1 MTARVSFISMNRL
14 LSYYQKELVFLKQHG
29 KAFASRFPKI
39 ARRLGMLE
47 GESEDPHVERII
59 ESFAL
64 LTSRIHQRL
73 DDDMPEFTEALLTT
87 IAPQFLRVMPS
98 TCIVAIEPHRLNS
111 GLTDKNTIAAGSS
124 LFTRN
129 INDGV
134 CQFQTVYPVVLLP
147 LSVSEACLRFD
158 EEDLKWHLN
167 LSFQVWSGAAVAGGA
182 VRLFLH
188 GPGNAVNIIYTLL
201 CSEIH
206 KLSVYQGDASCPLK
220 STAISPVGFTQE
232 EGLLEQDP
240 RVAPIHAQLQD
251 YFFFPQKFYFLDIRL
266 PESFHAAANSVFSLR
281 VVFNRTHLGHHLE
294 KLAKIIDASFFRLNC
309 TPAINLFVQR
319 AEPIVLTEN
328 TAEYQVVPDIRRQ
341 QQIDVWAI
349 NHVFIQDRED
359 KDRAMVPVQPL
370 FGIDHSRIEGD
381 AGIYWQS
388 FQRETVG
395 EGGAERNLFIAF
407 ANRNS
412 QPDTPKGDLV
422 TLNLTCTNHAI
433 PCGMKNGHPDGDFD
447 SDLPLAGLKITA
459 LNRPTRPM
467 PPPDKSAVR
476 WRLISQLS
484 LNHMLLSGSQGVQ
497 VLRETLMLYNFHD
510 APAITRMINMILHLD
525 VQPVTTRLVSNDPQ
539 TLARGIALTITF
551 THEAL
556 NEPEYFLL
564 CCFLDHFLGL
574 YAPVN
579 SFTRVTTV
587 IENEEHTRR
596 IWPVR
601 AGKLS
606 WI

>member
-1 MTARVSFISMNRL
+1 M
-14 LSYYQKELVFLKQHG
+14 
-29 KAFASRFPKI
+29 
-39 ARRLGMLE
+39 
-47 GESEDPHVERII
+47 I

-73 DDDMPEFTEALLTT
+73 DDDMPEITEALLST

-98 TCIVAIEPHRLNS
+98 TCIVSVEPNRQTS
-111 GLTDKNTIAAGSS
+111 GITDKNTIAAGAS
-124 LFTRN
+124 LFSRH
-129 INDGV
+129 IKEGV

-147 LSVSEACLRFD
+147 LSVEQARLNFN
-158 EEDLKWHLN
+158 EEDLNWHLH
-167 LSFQVWSGAAVAGGA
+167 LSFQIWSGAAVAGESL
-182 VRLFLH
+182 RLFLH
-188 GPGNAVNIIYTLL
+188 GPSNAVNILYTLL
-201 CSEIH
+201 CSEVSQ
-206 KLSVYQGDASCPLK
+206 LSVRQGEAFYPLK
-220 STAISPVGFTQE
+220 SAAISPAGFNHE
-232 EGLLEQDP
+232 EGLIAQDP
-240 RVAPIHAQLQD
+240 RVAPIHALLQD

-266 PESFHAAANSVFSLR
+266 PDTFHATANSVFSFE
-281 VVFNRTHLGHHLE
+281 VVFNRTHLNHHLE
-294 KLAKIIDASFFRLNC
+294 KLAQIIDASFFRLNC
-309 TPAINLFVQR
+309 TPAINLFAQR
-319 AEPIVLTEN
+319 AEPITLTEN
-328 TAEYQVVPDIRRQ
+328 TAEYPVIPDIRRQ

-349 NHVFIQDRED
+349 NHVFIQGKDEQ
-359 KDRAMVPVQPL
+359 DRAVFPIQPL

-381 AGIYWQS
+381 TGIYWQS
-388 FQRETVG
+388 FKRETMTATGTEHNV
-395 EGGAERNLFIAF
+395 FIAF

-412 QPDTPKGDLV
+412 QPTAPKVDMV
-422 TLNLTCTNHAI
+422 TLNLTCTNQAI
-433 PCGMKNGHPDGDFD
+433 PSLMKNGHPDGDFD
-447 SDLPLAGLKITA
+447 SDLPLAGLKISA
-459 LNRPTRPM
+459 LNRPTRPIL
-467 PPPDKSAVR
+467 PPDKSAVR

-510 APAITRMINMILHLD
+510 LPAITRIINMILHLD
-525 VQPVTTRLVSNDPQ
+525 VQPITTRLVANDPQ
-539 TLARGIALTITF
+539 TLARGIALTLTF

-579 SFTRVTTV
+579 SFTRVTTL